1 MRSLK
6 RIKYD
11 KLVVGGWYKCKIWD
25 EDDWYFKFFEYDEDG
40 KVVCDECYSPYDDY
54 TVYYNGKRGLLSG
67 NTDIKDIREI
77 NYSWLVD
84 NILKGREII

>member
-6 RIKYD
+6 KVE
-11 KLVVGGWYKCKIWD
+11 KNNLVVGGWYKCKIWD
-25 EDDWYFKFFEYDEDG
+25 EDWYFKFFEYDEDN

-67 NTDIKDIREI
+67 DTDIKYITEI
-77 NYSWLVD
+77 SYSWLVD